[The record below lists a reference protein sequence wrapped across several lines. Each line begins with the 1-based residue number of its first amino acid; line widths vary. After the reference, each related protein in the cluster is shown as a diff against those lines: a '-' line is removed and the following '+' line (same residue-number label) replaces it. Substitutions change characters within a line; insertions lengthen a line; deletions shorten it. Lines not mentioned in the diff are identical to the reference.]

1 MEPACAK
8 RHCCCCCKWKM
19 RKYEIEWEMRVRMA
33 NERAPTNGL

>member
-8 RHCCCCCKWKM
+8 RHCCCCKWKM
-19 RKYEIEWEMRVRMA
+19 RKYEIEWVMRVRMA